1 MIPLTIYSTMGNWY
15 IVQNRDIFRLVFFVQ
30 ATSCWV
36 LFFFM
41 MMKLLTVGLIYSMPL
56 TTCAF
61 VVDLTVHRTFLTTA
75 RTPFT
80 YYCFVAFF
88 LCIPAAACHGVRFNF
103 LQEHHLS
110 NKFKVHETST
120 VRVIVI
126 HRVNSVQI
134 VHLCHLQGNKNIDN

>member
-1 MIPLTIYSTMGNWY
+1 MTTLQYRIETTLDWFSLC
-15 IVQNRDIFRLVFFVQ
+15 RRLL
-30 ATSCWV
+30 AGCS
-36 LFFFM
+36 FFF

-75 RTPFT
+75 RTPST

-88 LCIPAAACHGVRFNF
+88 LCIPAAACHGVRFKF
-103 LQEHHLS
+103 SQEHHLS
-110 NKFKVHETST
+110 NKFKVHETSV

-126 HRVNSVQI
+126 HRVNSGQI